1 LNPLVASCVDVP
13 VEAWLV
19 TDDPDLRA
27 RMREALALAEIV
39 LVQYA
44 APPHPE
50 RRRVLLVGP
59 VGERGPTEVL
69 AELRASGAWEPAIA
83 LGDADRSADPD
94 AFVARVPFPVEA
106 SDLIDTVR
114 RVLAV
119 APLRPGVSSVE
130 LIRATLDTAQEA
142 LFLLDADGHLVRA
155 NLAASRTLHDLVGR
169 PATLGIDLASELPS
183 CASVLRQALR
193 ATLRPGERVAPTAR
207 TVVQLPVRVGGHRW
221 FALSIVACP
230 LPGGS
235 PGACLRLQDVDAR
248 TRRERQA
255 LHDANHDPLTGL
267 PHRSAFIERL
277 GEMLALGGVAVLQC
291 DIDRFKVVNDSLGP
305 AHGDS
310 LLVAFADRLQT
321 LVQGEALAA
330 RLGADE
336 FAILEPGA
344 NEAVARALA
353 DAVCA
358 RAREP
363 FDAWGQQVY
372 VSASV
377 GICVV
382 DASTAT
388 GAHAGEPTGALAVLR
403 DANLAM
409 SEAKAAGG
417 DRHATWD
424 AVMHAEARARV
435 ALVADL
441 RKSIAQQAFH
451 LHFQP
456 IVALTD
462 GRVAGFEAL
471 VRWRHPVRGAVS
483 PVDFIPLAEETGL
496 IVPLSRVVLD
506 LACRQLAAW
515 AALPGAAAALG
526 DCTVAVNA
534 SGRHFALPSFVDDVL
549 EALRRYGVPP
559 TRLEIEITESVAMQ
573 DADRAAR
580 VIDALRAHGIVV
592 SIDDFGSG
600 YSSLSYLHRLPVD
613 TLKIDRS
620 LICAQEER
628 EWAVVRSIIALA
640 EAFELDVVAEG
651 VETDEQLARLRGFAC
666 GYGQGWRFARPM
678 PADEAWAFLCSPPA
692 L

>member
-1 LNPLVASCVDVP
+1 MNPVVASSVDVP

-27 RMREALALAEIV
+27 RTREALALAEIG

-44 APPHPE
+44 APAHPE
-50 RRRVLLVGP
+50 RRRVLLVGH
-59 VGERGPTEVL
+59 VGERGPVDVL
-69 AELRASGAWEPAIA
+69 AELRAAGASEPAIA
-83 LGDADRSADPD
+83 LGEVAVGSAPAD
-94 AFVARVPFPVEA
+94 FVARVPVPVEA
-106 SDLIDTVR
+106 SALVDTVR
-114 RVLAV
+114 RVLAT
-119 APLRPGVSSVE
+119 APLRTGVPSVE
-130 LIRATLDTAQEA
+130 LVRATLDTAQEA

-155 NLAASRTLHDLVGR
+155 NLAASRALQDLVGR
-169 PATLGIDLASELPS
+169 PATLGIDLVNELPS
-183 CASVLRQALR
+183 CATVLREALR
-193 ATLRPGERVAPTAR
+193 SSLHTAELVTPAAR
-207 TVVQLPVRVGGHRW
+207 AVVELPLRVGGHRW
-221 FALSIVACP
+221 FALSVVACP
-230 LPGGS
+230 LPGGA

-267 PHRSAFIERL
+267 PHRGAFVARL
-277 GEMLALGGVAVLQC
+277 TEVLQVEGVAVLHC

-305 AHGDS
+305 GHGDS

-321 LVQGEALAA
+321 LVQGTALAA

-336 FAILEPGA
+336 FAILVPGA
-344 NEAVARALA
+344 NDAAARALA

-382 DASTAT
+382 NGPAEAAGSAGGATA
-388 GAHAGEPTGALAVLR
+388 ALAVLR

-456 IVALTD
+456 IVALAD

-515 AALPGAAAALG
+515 AALPGAATALAG
-526 DCTVAVNA
+526 CTVAVNA

-549 EALRRYGVPP
+549 EAIRRHGVPP
-559 TRLEIEITESVAMQ
+559 ARLEIEITESVAMQ

-580 VIDALRAHGIVV
+580 VIDALRAHGVVV

-620 LICAQEER
+620 LTSAHEER

-651 VETDEQLARLRGFAC
+651 VETDEQLARLRGFSC

-678 PADEAWAFLCSPPA
+678 PADEAWAFLCAPPP

>member
-1 LNPLVASCVDVP
+1 MNPAVASCVDVP

-27 RMREALALAEIV
+27 RTREALALAEIG

-44 APPHPE
+44 APPHAE
-50 RRRVLLVGP
+50 RRRVLLVGR
-59 VGERGPTEVL
+59 VGERTPAEVL
-69 AELRASGAWEPAIA
+69 AELRASGATEPAIA
-83 LGDADRSADPD
+83 LGELEPAASPD
-94 AFVARVPFPVEA
+94 FVAGVASPVEA
-106 SDLIDTVR
+106 PDLVDTVR
-114 RVLAV
+114 RVLAA
-119 APLRPGVSSVE
+119 APIRAGAPSVD
-130 LIRATLDTAQEA
+130 LVRATLDTAQEA

-155 NLAASRTLHDLVGR
+155 NLAASRTLQDLVGR
-169 PATLGIDLASELPS
+169 PASLGVDLVSELPS
-183 CASVLRQALR
+183 CATLLREALRTALR
-193 ATLRPGERVAPTAR
+193 ASAGQAPATRA
-207 TVVQLPVRVGGHRW
+207 VVELPVRIGGHRW
-221 FALSIVACP
+221 FEMGVVGCP
-230 LPGGS
+230 LPGGA

-267 PHRSAFIERL
+267 PHRGAFVERL
-277 GEMLALGGVAVLQC
+277 GEVLTLGGAAVLQC

-305 AHGDS
+305 SHGDS

-321 LVQGEALAA
+321 LVQGDALAA

-336 FAILEPGA
+336 FAILVPGA
-344 NEAVARALA
+344 TDAAARALA

-372 VSASV
+372 VSTSV

-382 DASTAT
+382 QERAEGPNS
-388 GAHAGEPTGALAVLR
+388 ALAVLR

-424 AVMHAEARARV
+424 AAMHAEARARV

-451 LHFQP
+451 LHYQP
-456 IVALTD
+456 IVALAD

-483 PVDFIPLAEETGL
+483 PAEFIPLAEETGL

-515 AALPGAAAALG
+515 ASLPGAGQLEG
-526 DCTVAVNA
+526 RTVAVNA

-549 EALRRYGVPP
+549 EAIRRHGIPP
-559 TRLEIEITESVAMQ
+559 GRLEIEITESVAMQ

-580 VIDALRAHGIVV
+580 VIDALRAQGVVV

-620 LICAQEER
+620 LTSAKEER

-640 EAFELDVVAEG
+640 AAFELDVVAEG
-651 VETDEQLARLRGFAC
+651 VETDDQLARLQGFSC

-678 PADEAWAFLCSPPA
+678 PADEAWAFLQSPPG